1 MQGNSYQMGLVA
13 LKDGK
18 VQLAKKLFTVSN
30 DSRAKDQLARLE
42 KRKSEQM
49 ISACIITKN
58 NQATIEECL
67 ASLYKYNV
75 EIVIADTGSTDKTVE
90 LAQQFTDKVY
100 HFDWIDDFAAARNF
114 AASKASFD
122 YILSL
127 DSDEHLIEGSREE
140 LEAFF
145 RKEDTSRIVGSYELI
160 NVLGKEKRRHDRSS
174 DLVRVYNRRY
184 FKYYYQIHEQLD
196 KIAGDK
202 TEYRLVCA
210 LNLKALHCG
219 YQDKKVLIKKNKR
232 NLRLLLRQL
241 DITPNHPYFIY
252 QAAKSCTIL
261 KNYSQAFKFYQHFF
275 EIPRD
280 HNLEWVRDALV
291 TYLKL
296 CMDTKN
302 YVRAL
307 EKVNVF
313 QNQYLDS
320 FGILCLF
327 AEVYM
332 ANKQDQEAEQVL
344 KQALNLKPSKYGE
357 FGCVKAD
364 AYKILARL
372 YEQQGKWILAQDMLA
387 NANDET
393 LQLKLNQ
400 HLTMIVLADDET
412 DKLTACLQ
420 SLAVLKANYL
430 IIVKGTN
437 PETIEL
443 ARQYS
448 KDVYHFSGRAADLG
462 NYCLTK
468 LKTDYGLIVHANE
481 KLLGADLD
489 VLKQITSKKAGIVGR
504 VRVIVPVKDD
514 ELGRQTHELRL
525 LVKAYSKF
533 NGPKLSDITNKKPKQ
548 LLEQVELPL
557 TLTKNLTYEEHYQ
570 SELTKQTQLEASLK
584 EKASPIG
591 WYELAESYYYLGN
604 YVAASQAYFKFLSG
618 PLDLSKEE
626 TLTAV
631 TNLIS
636 ALIEEED
643 YQRTLEV
650 VNTFKSYYQ
659 ELSDFQ
665 FAAGRAYMNLARFSE
680 ALVAFESAQRLANS
694 DSIGINT
701 YLSCY
706 QQGVIYEVLGK
717 KQRAIGAYRLAGKY
731 KLAQAGI
738 KRLLAKK

>member
-1 MQGNSYQMGLVA
+1 MYVFNDDDEQAITSLKKALTINPSDMGEFGWSKKKVYQ
-13 LKDGK
+13 
-18 VQLAKKLFTVSN
+18 
-30 DSRAKDQLARLE
+30 
-42 KRKSEQM
+42 
-49 ISACIITKN
+49 
-58 NQATIEECL
+58 
-67 ASLYKYNV
+67 
-75 EIVIADTGSTDKTVE
+75 E
-90 LAQQFTDKVY
+90 LAQVY
-100 HFDWIDDFAAARNF
+100 ER
-114 AASKASFD
+114 
-122 YILSL
+122 
-127 DSDEHLIEGSREE
+127 
-140 LEAFF
+140 
-145 RKEDTSRIVGSYELI
+145 
-160 NVLGKEKRRHDRSS
+160 
-174 DLVRVYNRRY
+174 
-184 FKYYYQIHEQLD
+184 
-196 KIAGDK
+196 
-202 TEYRLVCA
+202 
-210 LNLKALHCG
+210 
-219 YQDKKVLIKKNKR
+219 
-232 NLRLLLRQL
+232 
-241 DITPNHPYFIY
+241 
-252 QAAKSCTIL
+252 
-261 KNYSQAFKFYQHFF
+261 
-275 EIPRD
+275 
-280 HNLEWVRDALV
+280 
-291 TYLKL
+291 
-296 CMDTKN
+296 
-302 YVRAL
+302 
-307 EKVNVF
+307 
-313 QNQYLDS
+313 
-320 FGILCLF
+320 
-327 AEVYM
+327 
-332 ANKQDQEAEQVL
+332 
-344 KQALNLKPSKYGE
+344 
-357 FGCVKAD
+357 
-364 AYKILARL
+364 
-372 YEQQGKWILAQDMLA
+372 QGKWVLAQDMLA

-393 LQLKLNQ
+393 LQMKLNQ

-437 PETIEL
+437 PKTIEL

-489 VLKQITSKKAGIVGR
+489 VLKKITSKKAGIVGR
-504 VRVIVPVKDD
+504 VRIMVPTKDD
-514 ELGRQTHELRL
+514 ELGRQTHNLRL
-525 LVKAYSKF
+525 LVKSYSKF
-533 NGPKLSDITNKKPKQ
+533 NGPNLSNITNKKPKQ

-557 TLTKNLTYEEHYQ
+557 ILAKNLAYEEYYQ

-636 ALIEEED
+636 ALIEEKD
-643 YQRTLEV
+643 YQRALEV

-665 FAAGRAYMNLARFSE
+665 FAAGRAYMNLAWFSE
-680 ALVAFESAQRLANS
+680 ALLAFESAQRLANS

-701 YLSCY
+701 YLSYY

-738 KRLLAKK
+738 KRLLAEK

>member
-100 HFDWIDDFAAARNF
+100 HFDWMDDFAAARNF

-127 DSDEHLIEGSREE
+127 DSDEYLIEGSREE

-145 RKEDTSRIVGSYELI
+145 RKEDTTCTLGTYNIVNI
-160 NVLGKEKRRHDRSS
+160 LGKGKRKNASATMVARI
-174 DLVRVYNRRY
+174 YNRQY
-184 FKYYYQIHEQLD
+184 FKYYYQIHEQLE
-196 KIAGDK
+196 KIASKSD
-202 TEYRLVCA
+202 TLIYSTLDLEV
-210 LNLKALHCG
+210 LHYG
-219 YQDKKVLIKKNKR
+219 YLDKKISIEKNKR
-232 NLRLLLRQL
+232 NLKLLLKQL
-241 DITPNHPYFIY
+241 DMTPNNPYFIY
-252 QAAKSCTIL
+252 QTAKSYFIL
-261 KNYSQAFKFYQHFF
+261 GNYNQAFKYYQRFF
-275 EIPRD
+275 EIPKDYR
-280 HNLEWVRDALV
+280 LFWVKGALD

-296 CMDTKN
+296 CMLTKN
-302 YVRAL
+302 YVKAL
-307 EKVNVF
+307 EKVKIF

-320 FGILCLF
+320 FGMLCLF
-327 AEVYM
+327 AEVYI
-332 ANKQDQEAEQVL
+332 ANDQDKEAEKVL
-344 KQALNLKPSKYGE
+344 KLALKLNFGKYSELGWKK
-357 FGCVKAD
+357 VD
-364 AYKILARL
+364 AYKELAQIFER
-372 YEQQGKWILAQDMLA
+372 QGKWVLA
-387 NANDET
+387 NEMFSKIKDKS
-393 LQLKLNQ
+393 LHLSLDNQ
-400 HLTMIVLADDET
+400 LTMVVLANDET

-437 PETIEL
+437 PKTIEL

-504 VRVIVPVKDD
+504 VRVTVPVKDD

-533 NGPKLSDITNKKPKQ
+533 NGPNLSNITNKKPKQ

-557 TLTKNLTYEEHYQ
+557 ILAKNLAYEEYYQ

-584 EKASPIG
+584 EKANSVG

-604 YVAASQAYFKFLSG
+604 YAAASQAYFEFLSG
-618 PLDLSKEE
+618 SLDLSREE

-636 ALIEEED
+636 ALIEEKD
-643 YQRTLEV
+643 YQRALEV
-650 VNTFKSYYQ
+650 VNTFKPYYQ

-680 ALVAFESAQRLANS
+680 ALVAFESAQTLANS

-738 KRLLAKK
+738 KRLLAEK

>member
-1 MQGNSYQMGLVA
+1 MQGNSYQKGLVA

-18 VQLAKKLFTVSN
+18 VQLAKELFTVSN

-67 ASLYKYNV
+67 TSLYKYNV

-114 AASKASFD
+114 VASKASFD

-127 DSDEHLIEGSREE
+127 DSDEYLIEGLREE

-145 RKEDTSRIVGSYELI
+145 RKEDTTCTLGMYNIVNI
-160 NVLGKEKRRHDRSS
+160 LGKGKRKNASATIVARI
-174 DLVRVYNRRY
+174 YNRQY
-184 FKYYYQIHEQLD
+184 FKYYYQIHEQLE
-196 KIAGDK
+196 KIASRSD
-202 TEYRLVCA
+202 TLIYSTLDLEV
-210 LNLKALHCG
+210 LHYG
-219 YQDKKVLIKKNKR
+219 YLDKKISIKKNKR
-232 NLRLLLRQL
+232 NLKLLLKQL
-241 DITPNHPYFIY
+241 DMTPNNPYFIY
-252 QAAKSCTIL
+252 QTAKSYFIL
-261 KNYSQAFKFYQHFF
+261 GNYNQAFKYYQRFF
-275 EIPRD
+275 EIPKDYR
-280 HNLEWVRDALV
+280 LFWLKEALD

-296 CMDTKN
+296 CMLTKN
-302 YVRAL
+302 YVKAL
-307 EKVNVF
+307 EKVKIF

-320 FGILCLF
+320 FGMLCLF
-327 AEVYM
+327 AEVYI
-332 ANKQDQEAEQVL
+332 ANDQDKEAEKVL
-344 KQALNLKPSKYGE
+344 KLALKLNFGKYSELGWKK
-357 FGCVKAD
+357 VD
-364 AYKILARL
+364 AYKELAQIFER
-372 YEQQGKWILAQDMLA
+372 QGKWVLA
-387 NANDET
+387 NEMFSKIKDKS
-393 LQLKLNQ
+393 LHLSLDNQ
-400 HLTMIVLADDET
+400 LTMVVLANDET

-489 VLKQITSKKAGIVGR
+489 ILKQITSKKAGIVGR
-504 VRVIVPVKDD
+504 VRVTVPVKDD

-533 NGPKLSDITNKKPKQ
+533 NGPNLSNITNKKPKQ

-557 TLTKNLTYEEHYQ
+557 ILAKNLAYEEYYQ
-570 SELTKQTQLEASLK
+570 SELTKQSQLEASLK
-584 EKASPIG
+584 EKANPVG
-591 WYELAESYYYLGN
+591 WYELAESHYYLGN
-604 YVAASQAYFKFLSG
+604 YAAASQAYFEFLSG

-626 TLTAV
+626 VLTAV
-631 TNLIS
+631 TNLIL
-636 ALIEEED
+636 ALIEERD
-643 YQRTLEV
+643 YQRALEV
-650 VNTFKSYYQ
+650 VNTFKPYYQ

-738 KRLLAKK
+738 KRLLAEK

>member
-1 MQGNSYQMGLVA
+1 MQGNSYQKGLVA

-18 VQLAKKLFTVSN
+18 VQLAKELFTVSN

-42 KRKSEQM
+42 KRKSKQM

-114 AASKASFD
+114 TASKASFD

-127 DSDEHLIEGSREE
+127 DSDEYLVGGSEQALIN
-140 LEAFF
+140 FF
-145 RKEDTSRIVGSYELI
+145 KNQDTSKTVGLYKVVSILSKGKKQSQI
-160 NVLGKEKRRHDRSS
+160 MNNVTRLYDRR
-174 DLVRVYNRRY
+174 
-184 FKYYYQIHEQLD
+184 FCKYYYRVHEQVCSLAD
-196 KIAGDK
+196 ES
-202 TEYRLVCA
+202 TSLVVHA
-210 LNLKALHCG
+210 LNIRAIHHG
-219 YQDKKVLIKKNKR
+219 YQDEQTLRKKSQRDV
-232 NLRLLLRQL
+232 RLLLEQL
-241 DITPNHPYFIY
+241 KENSNRSYFIY
-252 QAAKSCTIL
+252 QLAKGYYIL
-261 KNYSQAFKFYQHFF
+261 KNYHQSFEYFAQFF
-275 EIPRD
+275 AQQKNYRIQ
-280 HNLEWVRDALV
+280 WVRDAIDA
-291 TYLKL
+291 YIKL
-296 CMDTKN
+296 CIKTKN
-302 YVRAL
+302 YAKAL
-307 EKVNVF
+307 ECVKLC
-313 QNQYLDS
+313 QDQCQDS
-320 FGILCLF
+320 FDMLCIF
-327 AEVYM
+327 AIVYVF
-332 ANKQDQEAEQVL
+332 NDDDEQAITSL
-344 KQALNLKPSKYGE
+344 KKALAINSSDMGE
-357 FGCVKAD
+357 FGWSKKKV
-364 AYKILARL
+364 YQELAQV
-372 YEQQGKWILAQDMLA
+372 YERQGKWVLAQDMLA
-387 NANDET
+387 NANEET

-437 PETIEL
+437 PKTIEL

-504 VRVIVPVKDD
+504 VRIMVPTKDD
-514 ELGRQTHELRL
+514 ELGRQTHNLRL
-525 LVKAYSKF
+525 LVKSYSKF
-533 NGPKLSDITNKKPKQ
+533 NGPNLGDITSKKSKQ
-548 LLEQVELPL
+548 LLRQVELPL
-557 TLTKNLTYEEHYQ
+557 ILAKNLAYEEYYQ
-570 SELTKQTQLEASLK
+570 SELTKQTHLEASLK

-636 ALIEEED
+636 ALIEEKD
-643 YQRTLEV
+643 YQRALEV

-680 ALVAFESAQRLANS
+680 ALLAFESAQRLANS

-701 YLSCY
+701 YLSYY

>member
-1 MQGNSYQMGLVA
+1 MQGNSYQKGLVA

-18 VQLAKKLFTVSN
+18 VQLAKELFTVSN

-67 ASLYKYNV
+67 TSLYKYNV

-114 AASKASFD
+114 VASKASFD

-127 DSDEHLIEGSREE
+127 DSDEYLIEGSREE

-145 RKEDTSRIVGSYELI
+145 RKEDTTCTLGMYNIVNI
-160 NVLGKEKRRHDRSS
+160 LGKGKRKNASATIVARI
-174 DLVRVYNRRY
+174 YNRQY
-184 FKYYYQIHEQLD
+184 FKYYYQIHEQLE
-196 KIAGDK
+196 KIASRSD
-202 TEYRLVCA
+202 TLIYSTVDLEV
-210 LNLKALHCG
+210 LHYG
-219 YQDKKVLIKKNKR
+219 YLDKKISIKKNKR
-232 NLRLLLRQL
+232 NLKLLLKQL
-241 DITPNHPYFIY
+241 DMTPNNPYFIY
-252 QAAKSCTIL
+252 QTAKSYFIL
-261 KNYSQAFKFYQHFF
+261 GNYNQAFKYYQRFF
-275 EIPRD
+275 EIPKDYR
-280 HNLEWVRDALV
+280 LFWLKEALD

-296 CMDTKN
+296 CMLTKN
-302 YVRAL
+302 YVKAL
-307 EKVNVF
+307 EKVKIF

-320 FGILCLF
+320 FGMLCLF
-327 AEVYM
+327 AEVYI
-332 ANKQDQEAEQVL
+332 ANDQDKEAEKVL
-344 KQALNLKPSKYGE
+344 KLALKLNFGKYSELGWKK
-357 FGCVKAD
+357 VD
-364 AYKILARL
+364 AYKELAQIFER
-372 YEQQGKWILAQDMLA
+372 QGKWVLA
-387 NANDET
+387 NEMFSKIKDKS
-393 LQLKLNQ
+393 LHLSLDNQ
-400 HLTMIVLADDET
+400 LTMVVLANDET

-504 VRVIVPVKDD
+504 VRVTVPVKDD

-533 NGPKLSDITNKKPKQ
+533 NGPNLSNITNKKPKQ

-557 TLTKNLTYEEHYQ
+557 ILAKNLAYEEYYQ
-570 SELTKQTQLEASLK
+570 SELTKQSQLEASLK
-584 EKASPIG
+584 EKANPVG
-591 WYELAESYYYLGN
+591 WYELAESYYYLRN
-604 YVAASQAYFKFLSG
+604 YAAASQAYFEFLSG

-626 TLTAV
+626 VLTAV
-631 TNLIS
+631 TNLIL
-636 ALIEEED
+636 ALIEERD
-643 YQRTLEV
+643 YQRALEV
-650 VNTFKSYYQ
+650 VNTFKPYYQ

-738 KRLLAKK
+738 KRLLAEK

>member
-1 MQGNSYQMGLVA
+1 MQGNSYQKGLVA

-18 VQLAKKLFTVSN
+18 VQLAKELFTVSN

-67 ASLYKYNV
+67 TSLYKYNV

-127 DSDEHLIEGSREE
+127 DSDEYLIEGSREE

-145 RKEDTSRIVGSYELI
+145 RKEDTTCTLGMYNIVNI
-160 NVLGKEKRRHDRSS
+160 LGKGKRKNASATIVARI
-174 DLVRVYNRRY
+174 YNRQY
-184 FKYYYQIHEQLD
+184 FKYYYQIHEQLE
-196 KIAGDK
+196 KIASRSD
-202 TEYRLVCA
+202 TLIYSTVDLEV
-210 LNLKALHCG
+210 LHYG
-219 YQDKKVLIKKNKR
+219 YLDKKISIKKNKR
-232 NLRLLLRQL
+232 NLKLLLKQL
-241 DITPNHPYFIY
+241 DMTPNNPYFIY
-252 QAAKSCTIL
+252 QTAKSYFIL
-261 KNYSQAFKFYQHFF
+261 GNYNQAFKYYQRFF
-275 EIPRD
+275 EIPKNYR
-280 HNLEWVRDALV
+280 LFWVKGALD

-296 CMDTKN
+296 CMLTKN
-302 YVRAL
+302 YVKAL
-307 EKVNVF
+307 EKVKIF
-313 QNQYLDS
+313 KNQYLDS
-320 FGILCLF
+320 FDMLCLF
-327 AEVYM
+327 AEVYI
-332 ANKQDQEAEQVL
+332 ANDQDKEAEKVL
-344 KQALNLKPSKYGE
+344 KLALKLNFGKYSELGWKK
-357 FGCVKAD
+357 VD
-364 AYKILARL
+364 AYKELAQIFER
-372 YEQQGKWILAQDMLA
+372 QGKWVLA
-387 NANDET
+387 NEMFSKIKDKS
-393 LQLKLNQ
+393 LHLSLDNQ
-400 HLTMIVLADDET
+400 LTMVVLANDET

-489 VLKQITSKKAGIVGR
+489 VLKKITSKKAGIVGR
-504 VRVIVPVKDD
+504 IRVTVPVKDD

-533 NGPKLSDITNKKPKQ
+533 NGPNLSNITNKKPKQ

-557 TLTKNLTYEEHYQ
+557 ILAKNLAYEEYYQ

-604 YVAASQAYFKFLSG
+604 YVSASQAYFKFLSG

-636 ALIEEED
+636 ALIEEKD
-643 YQRTLEV
+643 YQRALEV

-665 FAAGRAYMNLARFSE
+665 FAAGRAYMNLAWFSE
-680 ALVAFESAQRLANS
+680 ALLAFESAQRLANS

-701 YLSCY
+701 YLSYY

-738 KRLLAKK
+738 KRLLAEK

>member
-1 MQGNSYQMGLVA
+1 MQGNSYQKGLVA

-18 VQLAKKLFTVSN
+18 VQLAKELFTVSN

-114 AASKASFD
+114 VASKASFD

-127 DSDEHLIEGSREE
+127 DSDEYLIEGSREE

-145 RKEDTSRIVGSYELI
+145 RKEDTTCTLGMYNIVNI
-160 NVLGKEKRRHDRSS
+160 LGKGKRKNASATIVARI
-174 DLVRVYNRRY
+174 YNRQY
-184 FKYYYQIHEQLD
+184 FKYYYQIHEQLE
-196 KIAGDK
+196 KIASRSD
-202 TEYRLVCA
+202 TLIYSTVDLEV
-210 LNLKALHCG
+210 LHYG
-219 YQDKKVLIKKNKR
+219 YLDKKISIKKNKR
-232 NLRLLLRQL
+232 NLKLLLKQL
-241 DITPNHPYFIY
+241 DMTPNNPYFIY
-252 QAAKSCTIL
+252 QTAKSYFIL
-261 KNYSQAFKFYQHFF
+261 GNYNQAFKYYQRFF
-275 EIPRD
+275 EIPKDYR
-280 HNLEWVRDALV
+280 LFWLKEALD

-296 CMDTKN
+296 CMLTKN
-302 YVRAL
+302 YVKAL
-307 EKVNVF
+307 EKVKIF

-320 FGILCLF
+320 FGMLCLF
-327 AEVYM
+327 AEVYI
-332 ANKQDQEAEQVL
+332 ANDQDKEAEKVL
-344 KQALNLKPSKYGE
+344 KLALKLNFGKYSELGWKK
-357 FGCVKAD
+357 VD
-364 AYKILARL
+364 AYKELAQIFER
-372 YEQQGKWILAQDMLA
+372 QGKWVLA
-387 NANDET
+387 NEMFSKIKDKS
-393 LQLKLNQ
+393 LHLSLDNQ
-400 HLTMIVLADDET
+400 LTMVVLANDET

-504 VRVIVPVKDD
+504 VRVTVPVKDD

-533 NGPKLSDITNKKPKQ
+533 NGPNLSNITNKKPKQ

-557 TLTKNLTYEEHYQ
+557 ILAKNLAYEEYYQ
-570 SELTKQTQLEASLK
+570 SELTKQSQLEASLK
-584 EKASPIG
+584 EKANPVG
-591 WYELAESYYYLGN
+591 WYELAESYYYLRN
-604 YVAASQAYFKFLSG
+604 YAAASQAYFEFLSG

-626 TLTAV
+626 VLTAV
-631 TNLIS
+631 TNLIL
-636 ALIEEED
+636 ALIEERD
-643 YQRTLEV
+643 YQRALEV
-650 VNTFKSYYQ
+650 VNTFKPYYQ

-738 KRLLAKK
+738 KRLLAEK

>member
-1 MQGNSYQMGLVA
+1 MQGNSYQKGLVA

-18 VQLAKKLFTVSN
+18 VQLAKELFTVSN

-127 DSDEHLIEGSREE
+127 DSDEYLIEGSREE

-145 RKEDTSRIVGSYELI
+145 RKEDTTCTLGIYNIVNI
-160 NVLGKEKRRHDRSS
+160 LGKGKRKNASATMVTRI
-174 DLVRVYNRRY
+174 YNRQY
-184 FKYYYQIHEQLD
+184 FKYYYQIHEQLE
-196 KIAGDK
+196 KIASKSD
-202 TEYRLVCA
+202 TLIYSTLDLEV
-210 LNLKALHCG
+210 LHYG
-219 YQDKKVLIKKNKR
+219 YLDKKISIKKNKR
-232 NLRLLLRQL
+232 NLKLLLKQL
-241 DITPNHPYFIY
+241 DMTPNNPYFIY
-252 QAAKSCTIL
+252 QTAKSYFIL
-261 KNYSQAFKFYQHFF
+261 GNYNQAFKYYQRFF
-275 EIPRD
+275 EIPKNYR
-280 HNLEWVRDALV
+280 LFWVKGALD

-296 CMDTKN
+296 CMLTKN
-302 YVRAL
+302 YVKAL
-307 EKVNVF
+307 EKVKIF
-313 QNQYLDS
+313 KNQYLDS
-320 FGILCLF
+320 FDMLCLF
-327 AEVYM
+327 AEVYI
-332 ANKQDQEAEQVL
+332 ANDQDKEAEKVL
-344 KQALNLKPSKYGE
+344 KLALKLNFGKYSELGWKK
-357 FGCVKAD
+357 VD
-364 AYKILARL
+364 AYKELAQIFER
-372 YEQQGKWILAQDMLA
+372 QGKWVLA
-387 NANDET
+387 NEMFSKIKDKS
-393 LQLKLNQ
+393 LHLSLDNQ
-400 HLTMIVLADDET
+400 LTMVVLANDET

-504 VRVIVPVKDD
+504 VRIMVPTKDD

-525 LVKAYSKF
+525 LVKSYSKF
-533 NGPKLSDITNKKPKQ
+533 NGPNLSGITSKKSKQ
-548 LLEQVELPL
+548 LLRQVELPL
-557 TLTKNLTYEEHYQ
+557 ILAKNLAYEEYYQ

-591 WYELAESYYYLGN
+591 WYELAESYYYLEN

-636 ALIEEED
+636 ALIEEKD
-643 YQRTLEV
+643 YQRALEV

-665 FAAGRAYMNLARFSE
+665 FAAGRAYMNLAWFSE
-680 ALVAFESAQRLANS
+680 ALLAFESAQRLANS

-738 KRLLAKK
+738 KRLLAEK

>member
-1 MQGNSYQMGLVA
+1 MGEFGWSKKKVYQ
-13 LKDGK
+13 
-18 VQLAKKLFTVSN
+18 
-30 DSRAKDQLARLE
+30 
-42 KRKSEQM
+42 
-49 ISACIITKN
+49 
-58 NQATIEECL
+58 
-67 ASLYKYNV
+67 
-75 EIVIADTGSTDKTVE
+75 E
-90 LAQQFTDKVY
+90 LAQVY
-100 HFDWIDDFAAARNF
+100 ER
-114 AASKASFD
+114 
-122 YILSL
+122 
-127 DSDEHLIEGSREE
+127 
-140 LEAFF
+140 
-145 RKEDTSRIVGSYELI
+145 
-160 NVLGKEKRRHDRSS
+160 
-174 DLVRVYNRRY
+174 
-184 FKYYYQIHEQLD
+184 
-196 KIAGDK
+196 
-202 TEYRLVCA
+202 
-210 LNLKALHCG
+210 
-219 YQDKKVLIKKNKR
+219 
-232 NLRLLLRQL
+232 
-241 DITPNHPYFIY
+241 
-252 QAAKSCTIL
+252 
-261 KNYSQAFKFYQHFF
+261 
-275 EIPRD
+275 
-280 HNLEWVRDALV
+280 
-291 TYLKL
+291 
-296 CMDTKN
+296 
-302 YVRAL
+302 
-307 EKVNVF
+307 
-313 QNQYLDS
+313 
-320 FGILCLF
+320 
-327 AEVYM
+327 
-332 ANKQDQEAEQVL
+332 
-344 KQALNLKPSKYGE
+344 
-357 FGCVKAD
+357 
-364 AYKILARL
+364 
-372 YEQQGKWILAQDMLA
+372 QGKWVLAQDMLA

-437 PETIEL
+437 PKTIEL

-504 VRVIVPVKDD
+504 VRIMVPTKDD
-514 ELGRQTHELRL
+514 ELGRQTHNLRL
-525 LVKAYSKF
+525 LVKSYSKF
-533 NGPKLSDITNKKPKQ
+533 NGPNLGDITSKKSKQ
-548 LLEQVELPL
+548 LLRQVELPL
-557 TLTKNLTYEEHYQ
+557 ILAENLAYEEYYQ
-570 SELTKQTQLEASLK
+570 SELTKQTHLEASLK

-636 ALIEEED
+636 ALIEEKD
-643 YQRTLEV
+643 YQRALEV

-680 ALVAFESAQRLANS
+680 ALLAFESAQRLANS

-701 YLSCY
+701 YLSYY